1 MLLVRNCC
9 LKETQ
14 KKKRGQVTS
23 STPSVVLG
31 KTYMP

>member
-1 MLLVRNCC
+1 MLLVRNCR
-9 LKETQ
+9 LKET